1 MRIYLWVVAF
11 WSGGAVMA
19 YELLGARLLMPTYGM
34 GIDVW
39 TAVITITLG
48 ALSLGYA
55 LGGRVADAKPR
66 PGTLV
71 VILLF
76 AGVLVLC
83 GRLFGRLVP
92 SLFERWSLHVGSW
105 CSGGIILLPTLFFLG
120 MVPPVVAR
128 LLSGDVKRAGRTF
141 GGVMAAGTLGSVAG
155 TVLTGLVLIPNLG
168 VALSFLILGVGTL
181 LFAVLTLG
189 LARRWRLVIAAG
201 IFILAAGAGSAAV
214 EPAWPEV
221 GSDPVLERTEGI
233 YADLEVIEHLGSPA
247 LVANG
252 IFQTAFP
259 ALTLGLPPGTLIR
272 GRDYTELLSYFRPD
286 AETVLLIGLGGGLHA
301 QALMSYGIDV
311 HAVEIEPK
319 AVELAEKYFGY
330 WGETTVMDGRVFLAR
345 TEERFDVVIIDAFL
359 GGSIPEHLFTREAF
373 ARAREV
379 LNPGGVLVIH
389 LIGSPGHPAV
399 RSVARTVE
407 KEFDYVRAVRSGYF
421 DELQQVYLFGS
432 DEPLELSNL
441 PALGEY
447 GFMGDE
453 FTEIDTEGVAVLT
466 DDRTNLGV
474 LSRDI
479 VAEFRLRSLAE
490 RKRGGRWSERGS

>member
-1 MRIYLWVVAF
+1 
-11 WSGGAVMA
+11 MA
-19 YELLGARLLMPTYGM
+19 YELLGARMLMPMYGM

-55 LGGRVADAKPR
+55 LGGRVADARPR
-66 PGTLV
+66 PGTLSV
-71 VILLF
+71 VLLI
-76 AGVLVLC
+76 GGLLVL
-83 GRLFGRLVP
+83 GARMFGRLVP
-92 SLFERWSLHVGSW
+92 SLFGSWSLLVGSW
-105 CSGGIILLPTLFFLG
+105 CSAGIILLPPLFFLG

-128 LLSGDVKRAGRTF
+128 LLSADVERAGRTF

-168 VALSFLILGVGTL
+168 VALSLLILGIGTL
-181 LFAVLTLG
+181 VFGVLTFGLG
-189 LARRWRLVIAAG
+189 RRWRPVAA
-201 IFILAAGAGSAAV
+201 LAVLALATGVGSAAV
-214 EPAWPEV
+214 DPVRAEV
-221 GSDPVLERTEGI
+221 GQDPVLERVEGV
-233 YADLEVIEHLGSPA
+233 YADLEVIEHRGSPA

-259 ALTLGLPPGTLIR
+259 GLALGLPPGTLIR
-272 GRDYTELLSYFRPD
+272 GRDYTELLPYFRPD
-286 AETVLLIGLGGGLHA
+286 AETALLIGLGGGLHSA
-301 QALMSYGIDV
+301 ALLNYGIEV
-311 HAVEIEPK
+311 HAVEIEPR
-319 AVELAEKYFGY
+319 AVELAEKYFAY
-330 WGETTVMDGRVFLAR
+330 WGDTTVMDGRAFLAK
-345 TEERFDVVIIDAFL
+345 TEERFDAVIIDAFL

-373 ARAREV
+373 ARMSEV
-379 LNPGGVLVIH
+379 LHPGGVLVIH

-407 KEFDYVRAVRSGYF
+407 EKFDHLRSVRSGYF

-432 DEPLELSNL
+432 DEPLELSDIH
-441 PALGEY
+441 ALAEY
-447 GFMGDE
+447 GFTGEE
-453 FTEIDTEGVAVLT
+453 FTEIDTEGVPVLT

-490 RKRGGRWSERGS
+490 RRRGDPWSERGS